1 MGEVIQLQGDHR
13 TKVMDFLTDKDKDK
27 MGKYALAKENI
38 KVEHITR
45 CQLFYRASA
54 NICLYR
60 STDFNP
66 RVSGLFLSETYI
78 GLSGRRLSEEM
89 RIDRWVVFERYRV
102 FGIGK
107 SSKPKLLEQAFF
119 HGPPCVAYRGT

>member
-1 MGEVIQLQGDHR
+1 M
-13 TKVMDFLTDKDKDK
+13 
-27 MGKYALAKENI
+27 
-38 KVEHITR
+38 
-45 CQLFYRASA
+45 
-54 NICLYR
+54 CLYR

-107 SSKPKLLEQAFF
+107 SSKPELLEQAFF
-119 HGPPCVAYRGT
+119 HEPLTVGLESFCFVRLVLVFFSLLYFLVRNRVVNFFPID